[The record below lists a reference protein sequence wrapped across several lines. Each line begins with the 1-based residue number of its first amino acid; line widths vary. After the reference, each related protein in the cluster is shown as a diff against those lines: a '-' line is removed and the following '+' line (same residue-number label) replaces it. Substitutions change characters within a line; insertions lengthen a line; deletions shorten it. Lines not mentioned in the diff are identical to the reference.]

1 MKMEFKLDES
11 GMNRPV
17 LSGTAPMTT
26 AVQSLLDSFERL
38 SESERQQA
46 AVEIL
51 RRLKPEGELS
61 EQALVEVGDELFQI
75 LDREEAADADRGSR

>member
-1 MKMEFKLDES
+1 
-11 GMNRPV
+11 
-17 LSGTAPMTT
+17 MTT

-38 SESERQQA
+38 SENERQQA

-51 RRLKPEGELS
+51 RRLRPEGELS
-61 EQALVEVGDELFQI
+61 EQALVEVADELFTT